1 MPIMEITDLPADLA
15 GRSDAQRLLDAS
27 ISLAESFCKRSFA
40 FATVTETH
48 DGGNAHE
55 LWLKRCPVNSIDSV
69 YANDYELTDYSFD
82 AETGRLWRGAGY
94 GHRRL
99 SPLFPY
105 GTENIAVTYS
115 GGYVDAPDDLVFAIS
130 EGVRG
135 LVREESRDGTLQSE
149 SFAGHYSWTAAD
161 GVSADQFSAFSGSAK
176 TILRK
181 YRRSGRFMI
190 G

>member
-1 MPIMEITDLPADLA
+1 MPIMETTDLPADLA

-27 ISLAESFCKRSFA
+27 ISLAESFCKRIFA
-40 FATVTETH
+40 FGTITETF
-48 DGGNAHE
+48 DGGNGHE
-55 LWLKRCPVNSIDSV
+55 VWLSLCPIDSV
-69 YANDYELTDYSFD
+69 TSVFANDYELTDYSFD
-82 AETGRLWRGAGY
+82 AATGRLWRGYGY
-94 GHRRL
+94 GHKRL
-99 SPLFPY
+99 SPPFPY

-115 GGYVDAPDDLVFAIS
+115 GGYLDAPADLAFAIS

-135 LVREESRDGTLQSE
+135 LVREETRDGTLSGE
-149 SFAGHYSWTAAD
+149 SFAGHYSWTGAD
-161 GVSADQFSAFSGSAK
+161 TASDEFAAFSNSAR